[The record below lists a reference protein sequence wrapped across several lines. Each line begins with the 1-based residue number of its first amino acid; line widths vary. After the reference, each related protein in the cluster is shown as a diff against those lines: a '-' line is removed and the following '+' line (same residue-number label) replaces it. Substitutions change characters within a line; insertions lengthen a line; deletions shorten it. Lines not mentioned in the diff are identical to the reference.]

1 MPEVPKDTKQEPQSQ
16 SHPTFTMNRFLLKIK
31 YSFYSTLVFFVFAN
45 PETFRIIHGL
55 IGSRVAIITAG
66 GAPTP
71 IGFFLHAAL
80 FFLTMLGL
88 MMLPS
93 D

>member
-1 MPEVPKDTKQEPQSQ
+1 MADATV
-16 SHPTFTMNRFLLKIK
+16 NRFLLKVK

-45 PETFRIIHGL
+45 PETFRILHGM
-55 IGSRVAIITAG
+55 IGHWLPMTQSSGVPTA
-66 GAPTP
+66 A
-71 IGFFLHAAL
+71 GFFFQAGL

-88 MMLPS
+88 MMLPA

>member
-1 MPEVPKDTKQEPQSQ
+1 MADVDV
-16 SHPTFTMNRFLLKIK
+16 NRFLLKVK

-45 PETFRIIHGL
+45 PETFRIL
-55 IGSRVAIITAG
+55 NSMIGTWLPITQSSG
-66 GAPTP
+66 VPTAP
-71 IGFFLHAAL
+71 GFFFQAGL

-88 MMLPS
+88 MMLPA

>member
-1 MPEVPKDTKQEPQSQ
+1 MAEAT
-16 SHPTFTMNRFLLKIK
+16 TNRLLLKVK

-45 PETFRIIHGL
+45 PETFRILHGM
-55 IGSRVAIITAG
+55 IGSWLPIIQSSGVPTAQ
-66 GAPTP
+66 
-71 IGFFLHAAL
+71 GFFLQAGL

-88 MMLPS
+88 MMLPA

>member
-1 MPEVPKDTKQEPQSQ
+1 MAEAS
-16 SHPTFTMNRFLLKIK
+16 NRLLLKIK

-45 PETFRIIHGL
+45 PETFNIVNSIIGKIL
-55 IGSRVAIITAG
+55 PITQASG
-66 GAPTP
+66 VPTAA
-71 IGFFLHAAL
+71 GFFLHAGL

-88 MMLPS
+88 MMLPA